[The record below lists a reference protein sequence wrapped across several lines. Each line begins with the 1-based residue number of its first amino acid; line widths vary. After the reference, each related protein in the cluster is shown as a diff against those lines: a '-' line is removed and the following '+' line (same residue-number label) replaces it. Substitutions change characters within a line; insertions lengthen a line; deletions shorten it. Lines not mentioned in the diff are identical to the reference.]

1 MNAVDPKQFIEDL
14 YDNAMLNAASPTTD
28 TSLPPLICEW
38 LDIVIKNSESSKG
51 VLAVLFTSCIYKL
64 IHPDQ
69 DIRNHQTS
77 IQGGY
82 SGRTFDTKYTTP
94 FLKGKKFPAM
104 AESGWLT
111 RSLEQKMLYNL
122 DYPGAIKPA
131 SLKQAFLNTLNEIE
145 NKPSSVE
152 TIVDYLLQGLI
163 RLRDRQKVKIARP
176 VNLSINGIIN
186 LLDKHFHAAYSSHG
200 ASRLPVLALYA
211 VYKCLM
217 EELLRFKGKIL
228 LPLENHT
235 SADRQSG
242 YIGDIEVVNANNSAF
257 EAVEIKFDIPI
268 NHNIVETAKEK
279 IHPTSVER
287 YYILST
293 LGIES
298 QDMDRIDEDILQIKN
313 TQGCQLV
320 INGVLPT
327 IKYYLRLLSDTK
339 MFILNY
345 ADLMEQDS
353 AIKFEHKAMWNQLI
367 GKL

>member
-1 MNAVDPKQFIEDL
+1 
-14 YDNAMLNAASPTTD
+14 
-28 TSLPPLICEW
+28 
-38 LDIVIKNSESSKG
+38 
-51 VLAVLFTSCIYKL
+51 
-64 IHPDQ
+64 
-69 DIRNHQTS
+69 
-77 IQGGY
+77 
-82 SGRTFDTKYTTP
+82 
-94 FLKGKKFPAM
+94 M

-111 RSLEQKMLYNL
+111 RSLEQKVPYQM
-122 DYPGAIKPA
+122 DYPGAIKPLL
-131 SLKQAFLNTLNEIE
+131 LKQAFLNILNEIE
-145 NKPSSVE
+145 NNPSSAE

-163 RLRDRQKVKIARP
+163 RLRDRHKVKIARP
-176 VNLSINGIIN
+176 INLSINDIID
-186 LLDKHFHAAYSSHG
+186 LLDKHFHATYSSHG

-211 VYKCLM
+211 IYRCLM

-242 YIGDIEVVNANNSAF
+242 YIGDIEVVNADNSAF

-268 NHNIVETAKEK
+268 NHSIVEIAKEK

-313 TQGCQLV
+313 THGCQLV

-353 AIKFEHKAMWNQLI
+353 ALKFEHKALWNLLI
-367 GKL
+367 GKF